1 MKAREDVFGG
11 PGYFGPVKKVDV
23 DMSNN
28 KPLIW
33 TGDMLR
39 AVDYEVP
46 EASISKLAGRQQ
58 TRHFPVQCLSHL

>member
-1 MKAREDVFGG
+1 MFWWSGLFRSGE
-11 PGYFGPVKKVDV
+11 KVDV

-39 AVDYEVP
+39 AVDYEVG
-46 EASISKLAGRQQ
+46 EIESSTDSQ
-58 TRHFPVQCLSHL
+58 